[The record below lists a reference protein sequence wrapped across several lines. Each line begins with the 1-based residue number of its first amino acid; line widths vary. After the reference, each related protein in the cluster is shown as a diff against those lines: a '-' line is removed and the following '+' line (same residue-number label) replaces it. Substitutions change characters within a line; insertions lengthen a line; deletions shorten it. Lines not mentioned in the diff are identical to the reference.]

1 MPGIPRDTAVTV
13 LSLIPC
19 SRLPPSSVVESFINS
34 PAMACSV
41 MDAVETAAR
50 NAKEASYRLQS
61 LTQAVR
67 NEALQ
72 EMAAALQEHAEEIV
86 RANEADVREAE
97 KAGLPKVLVK
107 RLRYDLSKIKES
119 VESLRSL
126 IKQEDPMGRVVSRT
140 ELDSGLVL
148 ERVTCPIGVIGVI
161 FEARPEALVQISS
174 LCLKSGN
181 AVMLK
186 GGSEAHRTNE
196 ALAKVIV
203 KAVTDLD
210 ERFTSAVQLLSTR
223 QEINRLLA
231 MDQFV
236 DLIIPRGSNQLVRF
250 IKDHTKI
257 PVLGHADGICHTY
270 VDESADLDM
279 ALRVCFDAKV
289 QYPAV
294 CNAMETLLVHEN
306 VALTFIPAMAERF
319 HQAGVE
325 LLGDEGARSLAEMG
339 EASEEDWS
347 TEYNDLVLSVKIVS
361 TLEEAVQHI
370 NSYGSHHSDA
380 IIASDERAAQ
390 RFMDEVDSSSVM
402 WNCSTRFADGFRYGL
417 GAEVG
422 ISTNKTH
429 ARGPVG
435 LEGLTIYKYR
445 LRGSGHIVADYAGDN
460 ARQFTHRKLL

>member
-1 MPGIPRDTAVTV
+1 
-13 LSLIPC
+13 
-19 SRLPPSSVVESFINS
+19 
-34 PAMACSV
+34 

-50 NAKEASYRLQS
+50 NAKDASYRLQS

-72 EMAAALQEHAEEIV
+72 EIAAALQDHADEIV
-86 RANEADVREAE
+86 KANQADVKEAE
-97 KAGLPKVLVK
+97 KAGLSKVLIK
-107 RLRYDLSKIKES
+107 RLRYDRSKIKES

-126 IKQEDPMGRVVSRT
+126 IKQEDPIGKVASRT

-181 AVMLK
+181 AVILK
-186 GGSEAHRTNE
+186 GGSEASRTNE
-196 ALAKVIV
+196 ALAKAIV

-210 ERFTSAVQLLSTR
+210 ERFASAVQLLSTR
-223 QEINRLLA
+223 EEINRLLA

-250 IKDHTKI
+250 IKEHTKI

-270 VDESADLDM
+270 VDESADLEM
-279 ALRVCFDAKV
+279 AMRVCFDAKV

-306 VALTFIPAMAERF
+306 VALTFIPAMAQRF
-319 HQAGVE
+319 RQAGVE
-325 LLGDEGARSLAEMG
+325 LRGDEGSCSLAEMNA
-339 EASEEDWS
+339 ASEEDWS

-361 TLEEAVQHI
+361 SLEEAVQHI
-370 NSYGSHHSDA
+370 NRYGSHHSDA

-445 LRGSGHIVADYAGDN
+445 LRGSGHIVSEYVGDD
-460 ARQFTHRKLL
+460 ARRFTHRKLL